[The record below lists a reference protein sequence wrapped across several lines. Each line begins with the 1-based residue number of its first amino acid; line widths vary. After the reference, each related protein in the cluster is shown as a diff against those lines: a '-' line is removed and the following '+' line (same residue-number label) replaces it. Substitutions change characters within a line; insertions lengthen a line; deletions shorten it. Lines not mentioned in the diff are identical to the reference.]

1 VGRDRRRV
9 SPSDRVSIRTES
21 SSHYTYTRSRSLT
34 SCSPPSSVSLPL
46 QLRGQ
51 CRPDSPP
58 LPTGFRP
65 AVPLTPRFPTP
76 SPPQI
81 ESTIWPRAAAAAERW
96 WSYDVTGN
104 DFTAAGVAERFSW
117 FRCQMLD
124 NGVASAPTNNA
135 NAREGPP
142 GPGSCFAQ

>member
-1 VGRDRRRV
+1 MLRGWWLGLLEAQGAGTF
-9 SPSDRVSIRTES
+9 STPPP
-21 SSHYTYTRSRSLT
+21 LQ
-34 SCSPPSSVSLPL
+34 PPSHT
-46 QLRGQ
+46 
-51 CRPDSPP
+51 SP
-58 LPTGFRP
+58 FRP
-65 AVPLTPRFPTP
+65 PPR
-76 SPPQI
+76 SSEI